1 RSDPKPAAGT
11 ADAMCQNRLSQ
22 RLSLGYHRQ
31 NRAKEIR
38 SRFHQLVRA
47 SRFKL
52 ISVTVPPKHTKT
64 AHSNRVS
71 ADDVISAVPDHE
83 TTRGGY
89 ILFGQDVGEQLWL
102 TVQLTAWHR
111 AVDAIEVCC

>member
-1 RSDPKPAAGT
+1 MLRPGHLRQQPLISGRAAG
-11 ADAMCQNRLSQ
+11 AGGHSPYLNQ

-47 SRFKL
+47 SCFKL

-71 ADDVISAVPDHE
+71 ADHVISTVPDHD
-83 TTRGGY
+83 TARGGY
-89 ILFGQDVGEQLWL
+89 TLFGQDMSEQLWL
-102 TVQLTAWHR
+102 PVQLTAWH
-111 AVDAIEVCC
+111 